1 MRDDFSPYWINNP
14 VWDDFF
20 LFLCYNPEQED
31 FGRTG
36 LSMEFL
42 PPTKPRRVDGRIRDA
57 ADLGD
62 TIRERRKQLGLTQ
75 IQLAKSCGCSPRFIG
90 ELERGVAGGNIK
102 QVIAVCREIG
112 IDLYANVRGA

>member
-1 MRDDFSPYWINNP
+1 MRDDFDSWCLDNP
-14 VWDDFF
+14 VWDDFS
-20 LFLCYNPEQED
+20 LFLYYNPKQED

-42 PPTKPRRVDGRIRDA
+42 PPTKPRRVDGKIRGA

-75 IQLAKSCGCSPRFIG
+75 VQLAKSCGCSPRFIG

-112 IDLYANVRGA
+112 IDLYAKVRGA